1 MAAEHPELVVA
12 FMKGMI
18 KVGRWANEHQRAAA
32 AILDKQTFYRDVAAT
47 YEGIKPIDL
56 VPNLSPQ
63 NLVSVEIGKD
73 FMLTDFMLSHGYI
86 KNDFDVRAW
95 AAPEFLEHRG
105 RVSDGT
111 GGHDG
116 FAPDRILDLW
126 YIGIRTSGH
135 FKKEQR
141 MKRVL
146 LTVAMLAWSLASA
159 VGAEADRQA
168 ADEAAIR
175 KAVESYVA
183 AFNQGDAKALAAMWS
198 PEAVYTNPLSGEQV
212 VGRAEIEKQFAAIF
226 ADAKGAKLEAKT
238 DSIQFVSPSV
248 GIEHGTAKVIV
259 PDQAP
264 EESEYTAVYV
274 KRDDQW
280 LLDRVTEEDVL
291 VIPSHY
297 EQLKDLEWMIGR
309 WVDQDDDATVVTE
322 CNWTKNNNFMTRS
335 FTVQI
340 RDRIDMA
347 GMQIIGWDPAAK
359 QIRSWVFDSDGGFGQ
374 GTWTKKDKRWYIQQ
388 TGVLPDGRKSTAVN
402 IITYIDDNTCTLQSV
417 NRTVDGELL
426 PNIDEVKITK
436 E

>member
-1 MAAEHPELVVA
+1 
-12 FMKGMI
+12 
-18 KVGRWANEHQRAAA
+18 
-32 AILDKQTFYRDVAAT
+32 
-47 YEGIKPIDL
+47 
-56 VPNLSPQ
+56 
-63 NLVSVEIGKD
+63 
-73 FMLTDFMLSHGYI
+73 
-86 KNDFDVRAW
+86 
-95 AAPEFLEHRG
+95 
-105 RVSDGT
+105 
-111 GGHDG
+111 
-116 FAPDRILDLW
+116 
-126 YIGIRTSGH
+126 
-135 FKKEQR
+135 
-141 MKRVL
+141 MKRVM
-146 LTVAMLAWSLASA
+146 LTVAMMAWGLASA
-159 VGAEADRQA
+159 IGAEANRQA

-175 KAVESYVA
+175 KTVESYVA

-198 PEAVYTNPLSGEQV
+198 PEAVYTNPISGQQV

-238 DSIQFVSPSV
+238 DSVRFVSPSV
-248 GIEHGTAKVIV
+248 GIEQGTAKVVI

-264 EESEYTAVYV
+264 EETEYTAVYV

-291 VIPSHY
+291 VVPSHY

-322 CNWTKNNNFMTRS
+322 CNWAKNNNFMTRS
-335 FTVQI
+335 FTVQV

-347 GMQIIGWDPAAK
+347 GMQVIGWDPSTK

-388 TGVLPDGRKSTAVN
+388 TGVLPDGKKSTSVN
-402 IITYIDDNTCTLQSV
+402 IITYVDDNTCTLQSV

-426 PNIDEVKITK
+426 PNIDEVKIVK